1 MLSGLKI
8 VIGVVAYRLRKLE
21 MANLAA
27 AVAIAIALGLSPLDV
42 VCRTLFAFVLNVLVY
57 LNNDYL
63 DVGMDLNSS
72 GKDTEKT
79 RYLSEHLRAALVA
92 QIVLSVA
99 LIAFALAYDPGLL
112 IALAI
117 GGGICIV
124 YSAYLKRMPFVDI
137 LAMMVWGLGMPLCGV
152 PWRSVLGWCMA
163 LQLGWFSG
171 VFESIQVMRDAD
183 EDALEAD
190 VRTTGVVLG
199 KANTLLLA
207 RVLMIVSTAYAALVL
222 HPLAALVSAVALVL
236 PFSPT
241 DVAKYWTR
249 VKMIYGAAWLVIC
262 ALIFLQGHSSG
273 LLVAISRSASLGGP

>member
-1 MLSGLKI
+1 
-8 VIGVVAYRLRKLE
+8 
-21 MANLAA
+21 
-27 AVAIAIALGLSPLDV
+27 
-42 VCRTLFAFVLNVLVY
+42 VLVY

-63 DVGMDLNSS
+63 DVGMDLQSS
-72 GKDTEKT
+72 GKDAEKT

-92 QIVLSVA
+92 QIVLA
-99 LIAFALAYDPGLL
+99 LALVVFAVAYDPGLL
-112 IALAI
+112 IALVI

-124 YSAYLKRMPFVDI
+124 YSAYFKRMPFADI

-152 PWRSVLGWCMA
+152 PWQSTLGWCMA

-183 EDALEAD
+183 EDALEG

-199 KANTLLLA
+199 KTNTLLLA

-222 HPLAALVSAVALVL
+222 HPAAALVSAVALVL
-236 PFSPT
+236 PFTPD

-249 VKMIYGAAWLVIC
+249 VKLVYGVAWLVIC
-262 ALIFLQGHSSG
+262 GLVFFQGHSSG
-273 LLVAISRSASLGGP
+273 LLVAIDRSATFGIR

>member
-27 AVAIAIALGLSPLDV
+27 AVAIAVALGLAPLDV
-42 VCRTLFAFVLNVLVY
+42 AYRTLFAFLLNVLVY

-79 RYLSEHLRAALVA
+79 RYLAEHLRAALVA
-92 QIVLSVA
+92 QVVLSAV
-99 LIAFALAYDPGLL
+99 LVAFALAYDPGLL
-112 IALAI
+112 IALII

-124 YSAYLKRMPFVDI
+124 YSAYFKRMPYMDI

-152 PWRSVLGWCMA
+152 PWRSALGWLMA
-163 LQLGWFSG
+163 IQLGWFSG

-183 EDALEAD
+183 EDALEG

-199 KANTLLLA
+199 KTNTLLLA
-207 RVLMIVSTAYAALVL
+207 RALMIVSTAYAALVL
-222 HPLAALVSAVALVL
+222 HPLAALTSAVALVL
-236 PFSPT
+236 PFSP
-241 DVAKYWTR
+241 DDIAKYWTR
-249 VKMIYGAAWLVIC
+249 VKLVYGVAWLVIC
-262 ALIFLQGHSSG
+262 AVIFLQGHSSG
-273 LLVAISRSASLGGP
+273 LLVAIDRSATFSGR

>member
-8 VIGVVAYRLRKLE
+8 VVGVVAYRLRKLE

-27 AVAIAIALGLSPLDV
+27 AVAIAVALHLGPLDV
-42 VCRTLFAFVLNVLVY
+42 AYRTLFAFLLNVLVY

-63 DVGMDLNSS
+63 DVGMDLNST

-79 RYLSEHLRAALVA
+79 KYLSEDLRAAHVA
-92 QIVLSVA
+92 QIVLSAVLVA
-99 LIAFALAYDPGLL
+99 LAIPFDSGLL

-117 GGGICIV
+117 GGGICIL
-124 YSAYLKRMPFVDI
+124 YSAYLKRTPFMDI
-137 LAMMVWGLGMPLCGV
+137 PAMMIWGLGMPLCGV
-152 PWRSVLGWCMA
+152 PWRNLLGWCMA

-183 EDALEAD
+183 EDAMEG

-199 KANTLLLA
+199 KKRTLLLA

-222 HPLAALVSAVALVL
+222 HPIAAAVSALALVV
-236 PFSPT
+236 PFSP
-241 DVAKYWTR
+241 DKVARYWTQ
-249 VKMIYGAAWLVIC
+249 VKLVYGIAWLVIC
-262 ALIFLQGHSSG
+262 ALIFLQRHSAG
-273 LLVAISRSASLGGP
+273 MP